1 MKDSKGLLLFILA
14 VGVFGILNTEMGVIG
29 ILPHLAQYFNV
40 SISEAGWLVSGF
52 ALAIAVAGPALPL
65 IFSSFD
71 RKKIMTIVL
80 IIFII
85 SNITLIFTTNFTLAL
100 IARIIPA
107 FFHPVYV
114 SMALSVAAVSVDP
127 KDANKAVS
135 KVFIG
140 VSAGMVLGVPVAS
153 FLANEFTIQVAMSFF
168 AIVNIFTLIATLL
181 FVPTMPVKER
191 LSYGSQLKILTKS
204 VTWLSIFAVICF
216 NGAVF
221 GIYSYLSE
229 YLDVITKLS
238 VNVISIML
246 FVYGLANIIGNVIA
260 GNLLTHSP
268 KITVIVYPIAL
279 TIIYIIF
286 LSLAELTVP
295 TMIIILIW
303 GVIAGIG
310 NNLNQYWI
318 MSSAPQAPDFANG
331 LFLTATN
338 LGTTIGTAFAGLV
351 ITQIGTKY
359 ILLVGILGLFLGLI
373 CVLWRNSISKSTQN

>member
-52 ALAIAVAGPALPL
+52 ALAIAVAGPTLPL

-85 SNITLIFTTNFTLAL
+85 SNITLIFTTNFTIAL

>member
-29 ILPHLAQYFNV
+29 ILPHLAKYFNV

-52 ALAIAVAGPALPL
+52 ALAIAFAGPTLPL
-65 IFSSFD
+65 IFSGID
-71 RKKIMTIVL
+71 RKKIMIMVL
-80 IIFII
+80 IIFVI
-85 SNITLIFTTNFTLAL
+85 SNITLIFTTYFTVAL
-100 IARIIPA
+100 VARILPA

-127 KDANKAVS
+127 KEANKAVS

-153 FLANEFTIQVAMSFF
+153 FLANEFTLQLAMSFF

-221 GIYSYLSE
+221 GIYSYLAE

-238 VNVISIML
+238 ANVISIML

-268 KITVIVYPIAL
+268 KITVIVYPIVL
-279 TIIYIIF
+279 TVIYFIF
-286 LSLAELTVP
+286 LSIAELTIP

-310 NNLNQYWI
+310 NNVNQYWI

-338 LGTTIGTAFAGLV
+338 LGTTIGTAFAGLI
-351 ITQIGTKY
+351 ITQVGTKY
-359 ILLVGILGLFLGLI
+359 ILIVGVLGLILGLI
-373 CVLWRNSISKSTQN
+373 CVLWRVRISNTAQI

>member
-1 MKDSKGLLLFILA
+1 MKSSKGLLLFILA
-14 VGVFGILNTEMGVIG
+14 IGVFGILNTEMGVIG
-29 ILPHLAQYFNV
+29 ILPHLANYFNV
-40 SISEAGWLVSGF
+40 SITTAGWLVSGF
-52 ALAIAVAGPALPL
+52 ALAIAVAGPTLPL
-65 IFSSFD
+65 VFSGIN
-71 RKKIMTIVL
+71 RKKIMIMVL
-80 IIFII
+80 IIFVI
-85 SNITLIFTTNFTLAL
+85 SNITLIFTTNFTVAL
-100 IARIIPA
+100 IARIVPA

-153 FLANEFTIQVAMSFF
+153 FLANEFTLQLAMSFF
-168 AIVNIFTLIATLL
+168 AIINIFTLIATLL
-181 FVPTMPVKER
+181 FVPTMPVKEK

-204 VTWLSIFAVICF
+204 VTWLSIFAVIFF

-221 GIYSYLSE
+221 GIYSYLAE
-229 YLDVITKLS
+229 YLDVITKMS
-238 VNVISIML
+238 ANAISIML
-246 FVYGLANIIGNVIA
+246 FVYGLSNIIGNVIA

-268 KITVIVYPIAL
+268 KFTVILYPIIL
-279 TIIYIIF
+279 TIIYFIF
-286 LSLAELTVP
+286 LSVAELTIP

-310 NNLNQYWI
+310 NNVNQYWI

-331 LFLTATN
+331 LFLTSTN
-338 LGTTIGTAFAGLV
+338 LGTTIGTAFAGLI

-359 ILLVGILGLFLGLI
+359 ILLVGILGLILGLI
-373 CVLWRNSISKSTQN
+373 CVLLRTRISRPAQN

>member
-1 MKDSKGLLLFILA
+1 M
-14 VGVFGILNTEMGVIG
+14 G

-52 ALAIAVAGPALPL
+52 ALAIAVAGPTLPL

-85 SNITLIFTTNFTLAL
+85 SNITLIFTTNFTIAL

-303 GVIAGIG
+303 GVVAGIG

-338 LGTTIGTAFAGLV
+338 LGTTIGTTLAGLV

-373 CVLWRNSISKSTQN
+373 CVLWRNSISKPTQN